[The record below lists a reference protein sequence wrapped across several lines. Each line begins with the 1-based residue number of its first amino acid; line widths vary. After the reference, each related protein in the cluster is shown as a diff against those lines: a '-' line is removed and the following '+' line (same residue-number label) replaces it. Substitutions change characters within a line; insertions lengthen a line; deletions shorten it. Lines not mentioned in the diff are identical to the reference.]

1 MDWLTNFLGTLFG
14 IGQMQETLLGVT
26 GTETVAGELSE
37 IYGDEG
43 ILGAAI
49 EQQEQAGQIGAGAA
63 TQVGTP
69 PPGAGPQ
76 PSTYLTGF
84 LGDIQSGEMD
94 LTRPSITKPKKT
106 STEFVENIQDQLAQQ
121 TAGVTQDIARTGK
134 FSGIKDVL
142 GATDQAMITA
152 QEKGAAMDQAYQKQ
166 LTDIEKFEAG
176 QLSDIEKFE
185 FGQESAVTQALAGQ
199 DFAGQQDWYD
209 LAGDLATQSAIGGR
223 ELEGSVLGG
232 IIDLQGQQ
240 AAATG
245 DLITGVLDSLLELI
259 PNNPFADSDE
269 KLKKNIKKVG
279 ETEDGIP
286 IKEFEYKDSKNA
298 PEGPGVYRG
307 VVAQDLIGTEHEG
320 AVVKMDK
327 NTLGVNYDELAV
339 QLEKISGEGE
349 EKKEYNKNGKDRDM
363 MAAGEADVT
372 PGKFSHKKNPID
384 IVQKRPNG
392 QDEKIGEMTGGEGI
406 MPPNDINELEALLA
420 EGDKNAVFNKLGQ
433 LFSEWDQKTKEHEEK
448 KMTKAM
454 GGAKM
459 HYMPKSRINYR

>member
-121 TAGVTQDIARTGK
+121 TAGLTQDMARTGK

-209 LAGDLATQSAIGGR
+209 LADD
-223 ELEGSVLGG
+223 VLGTGAYVFPTDIAAVTTGPTVLTVYPGLSSEATKVCNG
-232 IIDLQGQQ
+232 ILPQVFR
-240 AAATG
+240 AHATVAG
-245 DLITGVLDSLLELI
+245 SSSPSFTFSLAVELI
-259 PNNPFADSDE
+259 D
-269 KLKKNIKKVG
+269 
-279 ETEDGIP
+279 
-286 IKEFEYKDSKNA
+286 
-298 PEGPGVYRG
+298 
-307 VVAQDLIGTEHEG
+307 
-320 AVVKMDK
+320 
-327 NTLGVNYDELAV
+327 
-339 QLEKISGEGE
+339 
-349 EKKEYNKNGKDRDM
+349 
-363 MAAGEADVT
+363 
-372 PGKFSHKKNPID
+372 
-384 IVQKRPNG
+384 
-392 QDEKIGEMTGGEGI
+392 
-406 MPPNDINELEALLA
+406 
-420 EGDKNAVFNKLGQ
+420 
-433 LFSEWDQKTKEHEEK
+433 
-448 KMTKAM
+448 
-454 GGAKM
+454 
-459 HYMPKSRINYR
+459 